1 MGAGGSLAIA
11 LFGGCLAETGAC
23 TCIINIIDHF
33 SIPLFSTLQQ
43 THCASHF
50 FCAHWIILRFLC
62 MLGYFVCFFCA
73 CWVILC
79 FLCMLSILCFLCMLD
94 YFVFSV
100 HAGVFCVF
108 CACWSILCFPCTMDY
123 FVFLSATKL

>member
-11 LFGGCLAETGAC
+11 LFGGCLAEAGAC

-62 MLGYFVCFFCA
+62 MLGYFV
-73 CWVILC
+73 
-79 FLCMLSILCFLCMLD
+79 
-94 YFVFSV
+94 FSV
-100 HAGVFCVF
+100 HAGLFCVF
-108 CACWSILCFPCTMDY
+108 CACWSISCFLCMLEY
-123 FVFLSATKL
+123 FVFSVHDGLLCVSISHQTLTWTMGSLL